1 MGFAHIDVARGRVT
15 RPLQEVAVSIRP
27 MGRGATPTVQVFLSP
42 NALRASDLKIGDSM
56 SILVGDGDDEGKIR
70 LVRDKDGDGD
80 VSIRTATNMAVGY
93 LASRLIPRNGVEKF
107 RRVEAGYAVV
117 EPGCIEI
124 ELPWFAALGAED
136 PFVAPDPAPEDD
148 PWK

>member
-1 MGFAHIDVARGRVT
+1 MNRSKRISCYREALKAPAVVQPVTVDEIQQILSVANELKQPVWFNSQGRNNGYGGSAT
-15 RPLQEVAVSIRP
+15 RTPGSI
-27 MGRGATPTVQVFLSP
+27 VI
-42 NALRASDLKIGDSM
+42 NLRRMKNIEINL
-56 SILVGDGDDEGKIR
+56 EH
-70 LVRDKDGDGD
+70 
-80 VSIRTATNMAVGY
+80 
-93 LASRLIPRNGVEKF
+93 
-107 RRVEAGYAVV
+107 GYAVV